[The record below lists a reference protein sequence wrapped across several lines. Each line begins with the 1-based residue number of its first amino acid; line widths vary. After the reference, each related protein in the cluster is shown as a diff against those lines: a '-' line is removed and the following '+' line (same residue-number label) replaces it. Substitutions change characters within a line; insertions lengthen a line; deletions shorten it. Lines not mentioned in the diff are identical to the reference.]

1 MKFLHTADWQLGIKV
16 AHIGGAGVRVREE
29 RLASLNRV
37 AEAARSHSVDFILIA
52 GDTFENNGVERTLV
66 QKAVDIL
73 SNFKIPVYLI
83 PGNHDPLIPGSVWE
97 HPSWE
102 SVNGVTILRREE
114 PVRVP
119 GGILYP
125 CPVRE
130 KYSRKDPTEWIR
142 ASDAEGIRI
151 GMAHGTVEGISQEEP
166 DYPIPRDA
174 AIRVGLD
181 YLALGHWHSIATYPA
196 PDGAER
202 MAYSGTHEATKFG
215 ERDSGNVLIVD
226 IPGPGRPPK
235 ITPVH
240 TGNLS
245 WRTIDEDIRESG
257 DLLRIRSQIEAIEN
271 PASTLVELRIGGL
284 MFAEDSDEVNRIQEI
299 LASRFLFSHVD
310 VSMVRP
316 SPEDESWVTNL
327 PHGILRNVAARLKEL
342 AAPDFTE
349 KRPEGASPEV
359 ASRALLEFYALV
371 TEVSP

>member
-16 AHIGGAGVRVREE
+16 AHVGGDGVRIREE

-37 AEAARSHSVDFILIA
+37 AEAAQSHSVDFILIA

-83 PGNHDPLIPGSVWE
+83 PGNHDPLTPGSVWE

-102 SVNGVTILRREE
+102 SANKVTILRKEE

-151 GMAHGTVEGISQEEP
+151 GVAHGTVEGILQEEP

-174 AIRVGLD
+174 AIRAGLD
-181 YLALGHWHSIATYPA
+181 YLALGHWHSTAIYPA

-226 IPGPGRPPK
+226 IPSPGTPPK

-245 WRTIDEDIRESG
+245 WHTIDEDIRESG

-271 PASTLVELRIGGL
+271 PASTLVKLRIGGL
-284 MFAEDSDEVNRIQEI
+284 MFAEDSDEVNRIQEV
-299 LASRFLFSHVD
+299 LTSRFLFSHVD

-316 SPEDESWVTNL
+316 SPEDENWVTNL

-349 KRPEGASPEV
+349 KRPEGVSPEV
-359 ASRALLEFYALV
+359 ASKALLELYALV

>member
-1 MKFLHTADWQLGIKV
+1 MKFLHTADWQLGLKA
-16 AHIGGAGVRVREE
+16 AHVGGAGARVREE
-29 RLASLNRV
+29 RLVSLSRV
-37 AEAARSHSVDFILIA
+37 AEAAQNHSVDFILIA

-102 SVNGVTILRREE
+102 STNKVTILRREE
-114 PVRVP
+114 PVSIP

-130 KYSRKDPTEWIR
+130 KYSHKDPTDWIR

-151 GMAHGTVEGISQEEP
+151 GVAHGTVEGIQQEEP

-174 AIRVGLD
+174 AIRAALD
-181 YLALGHWHSIATYPA
+181 YLALGHWHSTATYPA
-196 PDGAER
+196 LDGAVR

-226 IPGPGRPPK
+226 IPSPGTPPK

-245 WRTIDEDIRESG
+245 WHTIDEDIRESG
-257 DLLRIRSQIEAIEN
+257 DLLRIRSQIESIEI
-271 PASTLVELRIGGL
+271 PASTLVELHINGL
-284 MFAEDSDEVNRIQEI
+284 LFAEDRGEIDRINEI
-299 LASRFLFSHVD
+299 LSSRFLFGHLDASG
-310 VSMVRP
+310 VRP
-316 SPEDESWVTNL
+316 SPEDEKWVSNL
-327 PHGILRNVAARLKEL
+327 PPGILRNAATRLREL
-342 AAPDFTE
+342 ADPHFAGE
-349 KRPEGASPEV
+349 RPQGASPEV
-359 ASRALLEFYALV
+359 ASRALLELYALV

>member
-16 AHIGGAGVRVREE
+16 THVGGAGVRIREE

-37 AEAARSHSVDFILIA
+37 AEAAQNHSVDFILVA
-52 GDTFENNGVERTLV
+52 GDIFEDNGVERTLV

-102 SVNGVTILRREE
+102 SANGVTILRREE

-151 GMAHGTVEGISQEEP
+151 GMAHGTVEGIQQEEP

-174 AIRVGLD
+174 AIRAGLD
-181 YLALGHWHSIATYPA
+181 YLALATGTRQQPIRHRTERSAWHTPGLTKLRSL
-196 PDGAER
+196 EN
-202 MAYSGTHEATKFG
+202 GTAGT
-215 ERDSGNVLIVD
+215 S
-226 IPGPGRPPK
+226 
-235 ITPVH
+235 
-240 TGNLS
+240 
-245 WRTIDEDIRESG
+245 
-257 DLLRIRSQIEAIEN
+257 
-271 PASTLVELRIGGL
+271 
-284 MFAEDSDEVNRIQEI
+284 
-299 LASRFLFSHVD
+299 
-310 VSMVRP
+310 
-316 SPEDESWVTNL
+316 
-327 PHGILRNVAARLKEL
+327 
-342 AAPDFTE
+342 
-349 KRPEGASPEV
+349 
-359 ASRALLEFYALV
+359 
-371 TEVSP
+371 

>member
-37 AEAARSHSVDFILIA
+37 AEAARSHSVDFILVA

-97 HPSWE
+97 HPSWG
-102 SVNGVTILRREE
+102 SANGVTILRRED

-151 GMAHGTVEGISQEEP
+151 GMAHGTMEGIPQEEP

-174 AIRVGLD
+174 AIRAGLD
-181 YLALGHWHSIATYPA
+181 YLALGHWHSTATYPA

-226 IPGPGRPPK
+226 IPGPGKPPK

-349 KRPEGASPEV
+349 KRPEGASPEL

>member
-73 SNFKIPVYLI
+73 SSFKIPVYLI

-97 HPSWE
+97 HPSWG
-102 SVNGVTILRREE
+102 SANGVTILRREE

-151 GMAHGTVEGISQEEP
+151 GMAHGTVEGIHQEEP

-174 AIRVGLD
+174 AIRSGLD
-181 YLALGHWHSIATYPA
+181 YLALGHWHSTATYPA

-226 IPGPGRPPK
+226 IPGPGKPPR

-245 WRTIDEDIRESG
+245 WRTIDKDIRESG
-257 DLLRIRSQIEAIEN
+257 DLLRMRSQIEAIEN
-271 PASTLVELRIGGL
+271 PASTLVELCIGGL

-342 AAPDFTE
+342 AAPDFTG

-359 ASRALLEFYALV
+359 ASRALLELYARV

>member
-151 GMAHGTVEGISQEEP
+151 GMAHGTVEGIPQEEP

-174 AIRVGLD
+174 AIRAGLD
-181 YLALGHWHSIATYPA
+181 YLALGHWHSTATYPA

>member
-16 AHIGGAGVRVREE
+16 AHIGGVGVRVREE

-102 SVNGVTILRREE
+102 SANGVTILRREE

-125 CPVRE
+125 CPVRG

-151 GMAHGTVEGISQEEP
+151 GMAHGTVEGIPQEEL

-174 AIRVGLD
+174 AIRAGLD
-181 YLALGHWHSIATYPA
+181 YLALGHWHSTATYPA

-226 IPGPGRPPK
+226 ISGPGRPPR

-245 WRTIDEDIRESG
+245 WRTIDKDIRESG

-342 AAPDFTE
+342 AAPDFTG

>member
-16 AHIGGAGVRVREE
+16 AHVGGDGVRIREE

-37 AEAARSHSVDFILIA
+37 AEAAQSHSVDFILIA

-83 PGNHDPLIPGSVWE
+83 PGNHDPLTPGSVWE

-102 SVNGVTILRREE
+102 SANKVTILRKEE

-151 GMAHGTVEGISQEEP
+151 GVAHGTVEGILQEEP

-174 AIRVGLD
+174 AIRAGLD
-181 YLALGHWHSIATYPA
+181 YLALGHWHSTAIYPA

-226 IPGPGRPPK
+226 IPSPGTPPK

-245 WRTIDEDIRESG
+245 WHTIDEDIRESG

-271 PASTLVELRIGGL
+271 PASTLVKLRIGGL
-284 MFAEDSDEVNRIQEI
+284 MFAEDSDEVNRIQEV
-299 LASRFLFSHVD
+299 LTSRFLFSHVD

-316 SPEDESWVTNL
+316 SPEDENWVTNL

-349 KRPEGASPEV
+349 KRPEGVSPEV
-359 ASRALLEFYALV
+359 ASKALLELYAMV